1 MIQLKALLKRLAPS
15 GPPLITGAVTAA
27 VIYVANHV
35 LHVHILSSAVE
46 SQLTPFVSFFLAAMV
61 HQGTKVAPKVEAD
74 IKKVEGPAAPAIDS
88 LVGLVAG
95 AISARLDADPTLPDR
110 LVGTA
115 LKALSEPTPVPAPT
129 FPPEPVPSPT
139 PVVVVPSEP
148 VDMAGTP
155 LRP

>member
-35 LHVHILSSAVE
+35 LHIHILSSAVE
-46 SQLTPFVSFFLAAMV
+46 SQLTPFVSFFLAAVV

-115 LKALSEPTPVPAPT
+115 LKALSEPAPVPAPT
-129 FPPEPVPSPT
+129 FPPAP
-139 PVVVVPSEP
+139 PVVVQAPAPVVVAP
-148 VDMAGTP
+148 VDTAGTP
-155 LRP
+155 QQP